1 MTVEPWQIKKYY
13 RPRVLIG
20 TADLLDPPLPDM
32 TLVCLTG
39 SELLLLRNVLDYCHR
54 RSTFV
59 VTYGTDTYVTPD
71 NETWDVVQAIVA
83 ELEGKLMAD
92 CSDLLEKLDL
102 VIAALDLVGPGLT
115 SINETLALMDAGIS
129 SIVDR
134 MDIGN
139 EYLQCVCSKL
149 DDIRQDPAT
158 AAIVDAGITD
168 GSLIVDDPYP
178 QEETPGIDSDA
189 CAVAQLTWA
198 FMYEMMTEVIAPA
211 QDKAHSILFPL
222 ALTVIAS
229 WIGTPLLGIPV
240 GAVMMLVYVL
250 MDAWVEG
257 RFTTIENAI
266 FTNKDELICAAYEE
280 LRKTGNLQAAATA
293 VADAIREIPELS
305 VLDVVCMSSLT
316 SSWVMS
322 RMGVAWQNMTPWALQ
337 RVTPGYCSTCG
348 TIEGDDWYA
357 VAVPEPEGDLEFDHT
372 AGAYWLK
379 HTYCAPNESE
389 VLAYVAELVAVDGNC
404 SIGWNNESAVDC
416 TGSTISPTN
425 SMNDPAGTEY
435 YVYRQFTHNDAQA
448 VSMLC
453 PGATL
458 QNTNMNLKYADD
470 PFAIQAMMGWNC
482 TGTATVR
489 IKYIVYPK
497 A

>member
-1 MTVEPWQIKKYY
+1 MSVEPWQIKKYY

-20 TADLLDPPLPDM
+20 VNDLLDPPLPDM

-39 SELLLLRNVLDYCHR
+39 SELLLLRNVLAYCHR
-54 RSTFV
+54 RSSFV
-59 VTYGTDTYVTPD
+59 VTYGTSHYVTPD
-71 NETWDVVQAIVA
+71 NETWDIIQGIVA

-92 CSDLLEKLDL
+92 CSELLEKLDL
-102 VIAALDLVGPGLT
+102 VIAALDLVAPGLT
-115 SINETLALMDAGIS
+115 AIDDTLALMSAGIS

-139 EYLQCVCSKL
+139 EYLQCVCRKL
-149 DDIRQDPAT
+149 DDIRQDPANS
-158 AAIVDAGITD
+158 AIVDAGITD

-178 QEETPGIDSDA
+178 WEETPGIDSDA
-189 CAVAQLTWA
+189 CAIAQLTWS
-198 FMYEMMTEVIAPA
+198 FMYEMMTEVIHPA
-211 QDKAHSILFPL
+211 QDKAHSVLFPL
-222 ALTVIAS
+222 ALTVVAS

-240 GAVMMLVYVL
+240 GALMMLIYVL

-257 RFTTIENAI
+257 RFTVIENAI
-266 FTNKDELICAAYEE
+266 FTNKDEIVCAAYEE
-280 LRKTGNLQAAATA
+280 LRQTGNLQAAATA

-305 VLDVVCMSSLT
+305 VLDVVCMTSLT

-322 RMGVAWQNMTPWALQ
+322 RMSVAWDNQTPWALQ

-357 VAVPEPEGDLEFDHT
+357 VAVPQPDGDLDFDHT
-372 AGAYWLK
+372 PGAYWLK
-379 HTYCAPNESE
+379 HTYCGANEGE
-389 VLAYVAELVAVDGNC
+389 IVAYVAELVAKTGDC
-404 SIGWNNESAVDC
+404 SLGWNNETAVDC
-416 TGSTISPTN
+416 VGSTISPTN
-425 SMNDPAGTEY
+425 GMNDPDGTEY

-458 QNTNMNLKYADD
+458 QSTNMNNKYSDD
-470 PFAIQAMMGWNC
+470 PFAIQASMGWNC

-489 IKYIVYPK
+489 IKYIVYDK
-497 A
+497 V